1 MSPVSRRTLIT
12 TGLTAAAGFSG
23 LGAAARLARRYG
35 LIQPDAGTLYGAGG
49 TLTYAAHRL
58 LTRHSLAREFSR
70 DQIAKDPFANVVDRL
85 GGDFERLQRAGFA
98 DWRVVVDG
106 MVSNPASF
114 SLAELRGFP
123 MRSQITMIACEEG
136 WSYVAEWTGVAL
148 SHVLDI
154 AGVQPPARY
163 VVYRSIQPDWWDSID
178 MADATHPQ
186 TILTVGMNGGELP
199 VPFGGPARLRVPRQ
213 LGYKNIKYVTR
224 LTLTDDLKQF
234 GAGLGSGIGG
244 AEDGY
249 AWYAGI

>member
-1 MSPVSRRTLIT
+1 
-12 TGLTAAAGFSG
+12 
-23 LGAAARLARRYG
+23 
-35 LIQPDAGTLYGAGG
+35 
-49 TLTYAAHRL
+49 
-58 LTRHSLAREFSR
+58 
-70 DQIAKDPFANVVDRL
+70 
-85 GGDFERLQRAGFA
+85 
-98 DWRVVVDG
+98 
-106 MVSNPASF
+106 
-114 SLAELRGFP
+114 

-136 WSYVAEWTGVAL
+136 WSYVAEWTGVPL

-163 VVYRSIQPDWWDSID
+163 VVYRSIQPPWWDSID

-213 LGYKNIKYVTR
+213 LGYKSIKYVTR

-234 GAGLGSGIGG
+234 GGGLGSGIGG
-244 AEDGY
+244 TEDGY